1 MCPPSPKA
9 VPLYSFHPPGLQV
22 SPLYHHF
29 IYKDAARPKVQASSK
44 QNKVMGQKGMP
55 NKGGRVVKD
64 NTLFFMSARTCF
76 TSVHT
81 MKASNHT
88 LHFFFSLSFESDIPN
103 TKIRNCYQ
111 TPCFHFFLVG
121 FSQNCSLLVRLQKV
135 DELKGSAQEKANQKT
150 FPSFL
155 YKTLVKQ
162 HTCKL
167 ILLHCYCTCE
177 RKEEQETLQRVRP

>member
-1 MCPPSPKA
+1 
-9 VPLYSFHPPGLQV
+9 
-22 SPLYHHF
+22 
-29 IYKDAARPKVQASSK
+29 
-44 QNKVMGQKGMP
+44 MGQKGML

-111 TPCFHFFLVG
+111 TPFPLLSGGFF
-121 FSQNCSLLVRLQKV
+121 
-135 DELKGSAQEKANQKT
+135 T
-150 FPSFL
+150 
-155 YKTLVKQ
+155 
-162 HTCKL
+162 KL
-167 ILLHCYCTCE
+167 FTTG
-177 RKEEQETLQRVRP
+177 ETSEGR